1 MNPFIQTITS
11 TNPELRNRSFSGLC
25 GKLTVKEQ
33 VAYFKEL
40 DDFRK
45 TTPNLYERVRA
56 SIFLYAGY
64 RFSLMENPEIRV
76 VGKIP
81 VEGFENLLKRNFEK
95 AITLF
100 QEELYTKGLD
110 ANLFSCLAES
120 YHQLTFQ
127 ILADQVRKSVR
138 SSKGNQWMFRVGHY
152 DEHPLKIHPR
162 LLQRQ
167 KDEVLFPLLQ
177 EKTPVRM
184 DLTHSGWSD
193 IFFLGM
199 DYPEGA
205 RVINVSVDL
214 GVYGRDNEIKPPIE
228 SYLRIITEPL
238 IRITSLDLNDSKDIT
253 ELSDLFNF
261 GNDYLSLLKAAI
273 IASGFIPPSFEGT
286 NHTIKNILEQ
296 ILSPGLG
303 IELVTKVNDIPK
315 GSRLAVSTNLLASMI
330 SALMRATRQTASLEG
345 SLTEPERRLV
355 ASRAILGEWIGG
367 SGGGWQD
374 SGGVWSDIKR
384 IEGTLA
390 AVGDPEWN
398 VSRGC
403 LLPRHNVLTGC
414 DIHPDFERKITSS
427 LVLMHG
433 GMASN
438 VGPIL
443 EMVTEKY
450 LLRSE
455 NEWIGRQKANKIY
468 DEVLEVLKE
477 SDIRKLAAY
486 TSENFEGPIKTIIP
500 WATTHF
506 TETIIAKA
514 KKLFGDD
521 YWGFLMLGGMSGG
534 GMGMFVNPS
543 IHAEAKET
551 ILKML
556 CETKDE
562 MCDYMPFAMTPV
574 VYNFNLNHN
583 GTYAKLLT
591 GEDALMPGGYYT
603 LQIPRLVGLHPEL
616 LPDIRKAEIDLV
628 SAKSS
633 ENNEAYP
640 MLRSIVGNLFKFTTN
655 VESVER
661 LQQDAEVDRIKREN
675 GFDFIQHEQIRQDLF
690 KGRIGLSRNRLPS
703 ETVIEDVRSG
713 DFIVME
719 GKDNQVRLVGE
730 EAIAAGR
737 VAVMCLAGGV
747 GSRWTKG
754 AGVIKAINPF
764 IEMKGRHRSFLE
776 IHLAKNKKT
785 AFKYSGSIPFVVATS
800 YLTHKAIEKVLD
812 GGFDSVQP
820 TVRNYGYTDNL
831 YLSSGKSIGQ
841 RFIPMERDLRFLWEE
856 MPQEQLDENKQKVRD
871 AVRATMINWARAKG
885 ESSDYVDNISQQRL
899 SPLGH
904 WYEVSNML
912 RNGTLALLLHENP
925 NVEHIMLHNID
936 TLGADVSPEAI
947 GHHITHCNALTF
959 EVVPR
964 RMEDRGGGLARIN
977 GKVRLLE
984 GLAQPHEEDELSLSY
999 YNTMTTWINI
1009 DKLLLLFGLTREELM
1024 TASEE
1029 KLAECVR
1036 KIARRMPTYVTI
1048 KDVKYRWGHGQEDI
1062 YPVAQIEKLWGDM
1075 SALAD
1080 LQCGY
1085 LVVSRLRGQ
1094 QLKDPAQLDGWVTDG
1109 SKDYIESICDFS
1121 ME

>member
-1 MNPFIQTITS
+1 MNPFIKTITS
-11 TNPELRNRSFSGLC
+11 SDPEIRNRSFSSLC
-25 GKLTVKEQ
+25 IKLTVTELIK
-33 VAYFKEL
+33 YFKEL

-64 RFSLMENPEIRV
+64 RFFLMENPDVPV

-81 VEGFENLLKRNFEK
+81 VEGYENLLKRNFEK
-95 AITLF
+95 SISIF
-100 QEELYTKGLD
+100 QEQLYTKGAD
-110 ANLFSCLAES
+110 SNLFSCLAES
-120 YHQLTFQ
+120 YHHLTFQ

-205 RVINVSVDL
+205 RVINVSIDL
-214 GVYGRDNEIKPPIE
+214 GVYSRDNEIKPPLE
-228 SYLRIITEPL
+228 SYLRVITEPV
-238 IRITSLDLNDSKDIT
+238 IRITSLDLKDSKDIT

-286 NHTIKNILEQ
+286 NHTIKDILER

-330 SALMRATRQTASLEG
+330 SALMRATRQTTSLEG
-345 SLTEPERRLV
+345 MLTESERRLI

-374 SGGVWSDIKR
+374 SGGVWTDIKR

-390 AVGDPEWN
+390 VIGDPEWN

-403 LLPRHNVLTGC
+403 LLPKHTVLTGSA
-414 DIHPDFERKITSS
+414 IHPDFEKKLTSS

-455 NEWIGRQKANKIY
+455 KEWIGRQKANKIY
-468 DEVLEVLKE
+468 DDVLEVLKK
-477 SDIRKLAAY
+477 SDIQKLASY
-486 TSENFEGPIKTIIP
+486 TSENFDEPIKTIIP

-514 KKLFGDD
+514 KKLFGSD

-574 VYNFNLNHN
+574 VYNFNLNHK
-583 GTYAKLLT
+583 GSAATLLT
-591 GEDALMPGGYYT
+591 GLDALMPGAYYA
-603 LQIPRLVGLHPEL
+603 LHIPRLVRQNPEL
-616 LPDIRKAEIDLV
+616 LPDIRKAEIDIV

-633 ENNEAYP
+633 QNDEAYP
-640 MLRSIVGNLFKFTTN
+640 MLRSIVGNLFKFSSN

-661 LQQDAEVDRIKREN
+661 QQQDAEVDRIKREN

-703 ETVIEDVRSG
+703 ETVIEDVSPEEVFELNG
-713 DFIVME
+713 TDVAMKQI
-719 GKDNQVRLVGE
+719 GE
-730 EAIAAGR
+730 EAISAGK
-737 VAVMCLAGGV
+737 VAVLCLAGGV

-764 IEMKGRHRSFLE
+764 IEMSGQHRSFLE
-776 IHLAKNKKT
+776 IHLAKNQKT
-785 AFKYSGSIPFVVATS
+785 AFKYSGSIPFIVATS
-800 YLTHKAIEKVLD
+800 YLTHQPIEKVLNQTKN
-812 GGFDSVQP
+812 F
-820 TVRNYGYTDNL
+820 GYRDNV
-831 YLSSGKSIGQ
+831 YLSPGKSIGQ

-871 AVRATMINWARAKG
+871 AVRATMINWAREKG
-885 ESSDYVDNISQQRL
+885 ESSDYIENISQQRL

-912 RNGTLALLLHENP
+912 RNGALATLLNENP
-925 NVEHIMLHNID
+925 NVDHIMLHNID

-947 GHHITHCNALTF
+947 GRHITHSNALTF

-999 YNTMTTWINI
+999 YSTMTTWINI
-1009 DKLLLLFGLTREELM
+1009 DKLLTLFGLTRKELF
-1024 TASEE
+1024 TANDEM
-1029 KLAECVR
+1029 LAEAVR

-1075 SALAD
+1075 SALSD
-1080 LQCGY
+1080 MQCGY
-1085 LVVSRLRGQ
+1085 LVVPRLRGQ
-1094 QLKDPAQLDGWVTDG
+1094 QMKDPAQLDGWVTDG
-1109 SKDYIESICDFS
+1109 SKDYIASLCEF
-1121 ME
+1121 M

>member
-11 TNPELRNRSFSGLC
+11 IDPEIRNRSFSSLC
-25 GKLTVKEQ
+25 IKLTVTELIR
-33 VAYFKEL
+33 YFKEL

-64 RFSLMENPEIRV
+64 RFFLMENPDVPV

-81 VEGFENLLKRNFEK
+81 VEGYENLLKRNFEK
-95 AITLF
+95 AISIF
-100 QEELYTKGLD
+100 QEQLYNKGAD
-110 ANLFSCLAES
+110 SNLFSCLAES
-120 YHQLTFQ
+120 YHNLTFQ

-167 KDEVLFPLLQ
+167 KDELLFPLLQ

-205 RVINVSVDL
+205 RVINVSIDL
-214 GVYGRDNEIKPPIE
+214 GVYSRDNEIKPPLE
-228 SYLRIITEPL
+228 SYVRVITEPV
-238 IRITSLDLNDSKDIT
+238 IRITSLDLKDSKDIT
-253 ELSDLFNF
+253 DLSDLFNF

-286 NHTIKNILEQ
+286 NHTIKNILER

-330 SALMRATRQTASLEG
+330 SALMRATRQTSSLEG
-345 SLTEPERRLV
+345 MLTEQERRLI

-374 SGGVWSDIKR
+374 SGGVWTDIKR

-390 AVGDPEWN
+390 VVGDPEWN

-403 LLPRHNVLTGC
+403 LLPKHTVLIGGA
-414 DIHPDFERKITSS
+414 IHPEFEKKLTSS

-455 NEWIGRQKANKIY
+455 KEWLGRQKANMIY
-468 DEVLEVLKE
+468 DDVLEVLKE
-477 SDIRKLAAY
+477 SNIKKLASF
-486 TSENFEGPIKTIIP
+486 TSDNFDGPIKTIIP
-500 WATTHF
+500 WATTYF
-506 TETIIAKA
+506 TETIISKA
-514 KKLFGDD
+514 KKLFSSD

-534 GMGMFVNPS
+534 GMGMFVNPT
-543 IHAEAKET
+543 IYAEAKET

-556 CETKDE
+556 CETKDD

-574 VYNFNLNHN
+574 VYNFNLNHK
-583 GTYAKLLT
+583 GSAATLLT
-591 GEDALMPGGYYT
+591 GADALMPGGYYA
-603 LQIPRLVGLHPEL
+603 LHIPRLVRMNPEL
-616 LPDIRKAEIDLV
+616 LPDIRKAEIDIV

-633 ENNEAYP
+633 QNNEAYP
-640 MLRSIVGNLFKFTTN
+640 MLRSIVGNLFKFSSN

-661 LQQDAEVDRIKREN
+661 QQQNAEVERIKREN
-675 GFDFIQHEQIRQDLF
+675 GFDYIQHEQIRQDLF

-703 ETVIEDVRSG
+703 ETVIEDVSSDEILELNSSDLKIRQ
-713 DFIVME
+713 I
-719 GKDNQVRLVGE
+719 GE
-730 EAIAAGR
+730 EAISSRR
-737 VAVMCLAGGV
+737 VAVLCLAGGV

-764 IEMKGRHRSFLE
+764 VEIVGRHRSFLE
-776 IHLAKNKKT
+776 IHLAKNQKT
-785 AFKYSGSIPFVVATS
+785 AFKYNGSIPFIVATS
-800 YLTHKAIEKVLD
+800 YLTHQPIEKVLNQTQN
-812 GGFDSVQP
+812 F
-820 TVRNYGYTDNL
+820 GYRHNV
-831 YLSSGKSIGQ
+831 YLSPGKSIGQ

-871 AVRATMINWARAKG
+871 AVRATMINWAREKG
-885 ESSDYVDNISQQRL
+885 ESNDYIENIAQQRL

-912 RNGTLALLLHENP
+912 RNGALTTLLKENP
-925 NVEHIMLHNID
+925 NVDHIMLHNID

-947 GHHITHCNALTF
+947 GRHITHSNALTF

-999 YNTMTTWINI
+999 YSTMTTWINI
-1009 DKLLLLFGLTREELM
+1009 DKLLFLFGLTREQLF
-1024 TASEE
+1024 TATDEM
-1029 KLAECVR
+1029 LAEAVR

-1075 SALAD
+1075 SALSD
-1080 LQCGY
+1080 MQCGY
-1085 LVVSRLRGQ
+1085 LVVPRLRGQ
-1094 QLKDPAQLDGWVTDG
+1094 QMKDPAQLDGWVTDG
-1109 SKDYIESICDFS
+1109 SKDYIASLCEF
-1121 ME
+1121 M

>member
-11 TNPELRNRSFSGLC
+11 TNPEIRNRSFSSLC
-25 GKLTVKEQ
+25 IKLTVKEQ
-33 VAYFKEL
+33 LHYFKEL

-64 RFSLMENPEIRV
+64 RFSLMENREIPV

-95 AITLF
+95 AITVF
-100 QEELYTKGLD
+100 QEQLYNKGAD
-110 ANLFSCLAES
+110 SNLLSCLAES

-162 LLQRQ
+162 LLQRE
-167 KDEVLFPLLQ
+167 KNEVLFPLLQ

-214 GVYGRDNEIKPPIE
+214 GVYGRDNEIKPPLE
-228 SYLRIITEPL
+228 SYLRVITEPL
-238 IRITSLDLNDSKDIT
+238 IRITSLDLKDSKDIT

-286 NHTIKNILEQ
+286 NHTIKDILEQ

-330 SALMRATRQTASLEG
+330 SALMRATKQTTSLEG
-345 SLTEPERRLV
+345 MLTEQERRLI

-374 SGGVWSDIKR
+374 SGGVWADIKR

-390 AVGDPEWN
+390 AIGDPEWN

-403 LLPRHNVLTGC
+403 LLPKHTVLTGSA
-414 DIHPDFERKITSS
+414 IHPDFEKKITSS

-455 NEWIGRQKANKIY
+455 KEWLGRQKANVIY
-468 DEVLEVLKE
+468 DDVLEVLKE
-477 SDIRKLAAY
+477 SNIKKLASL
-486 TSENFEGPIKTIIP
+486 TSENFDGPIKTIIP

-506 TETIIAKA
+506 TETIISKA
-514 KKLFGDD
+514 RKLFGAD
-521 YWGFLMLGGMSGG
+521 YGGFLMLGGMSGG

-574 VYNFNLNHN
+574 VYNFNLNHK
-583 GTYAKLLT
+583 GSAATLLT
-591 GEDALMPGGYYT
+591 GEDALMPGGYYA
-603 LQIPRLVGLHPEL
+603 LHMPLLVKQNPEL

-633 ENNEAYP
+633 QNNESYP
-640 MLRSIVGNLFKFTTN
+640 MLRSIVGNLFKFSSN

-661 LQQDAEVDRIKREN
+661 LQQDAEVGRIKREN

-703 ETVIEDVRSG
+703 ETVIEDVSASDVIMLDGSFDHNIRK
-713 DFIVME
+713 I
-719 GKDNQVRLVGE
+719 GE
-730 EAIAAGR
+730 EAIAAGK
-737 VAVMCLAGGV
+737 VAVLCLAGGV
-747 GSRWTKG
+747 GTRWTKG

-764 IEMKGRHRSFLE
+764 VEMRGRHRSFLE
-776 IHLAKNKKT
+776 IHLAKNQKT
-785 AFKYSGSIPFVVATS
+785 AFKYRGSIPFVVATS
-800 YLTHKAIEKVLD
+800 YLTHKPIEKVLNQTQN
-812 GGFDSVQP
+812 F
-820 TVRNYGYTDNL
+820 GYHDNL
-831 YLSSGKSIGQ
+831 YFSQGKSIGQ

-871 AVRATMINWARAKG
+871 AVRVTMINWARSKG
-885 ESSDYVDNISQQRL
+885 ESCDYTDNIAQQRL

-904 WYEVSNML
+904 WYEVPNML
-912 RNGTLALLLHENP
+912 RNGALALLLKENP

-936 TLGADVSPEAI
+936 TLGADVSPDAI

-959 EVVPR
+959 EVIPR
-964 RMEDRGGGLARIN
+964 RIEDRGGGLARIN

-1009 DKLLLLFGLTREELM
+1009 DKLLLLFGLTRASLF
-1024 TASEE
+1024 TATDEI
-1029 KLAECVR
+1029 LAEAVR
-1036 KIARRMPTYVTI
+1036 KIARRIPSYVTI

-1062 YPVAQIEKLWGDM
+1062 YPIAQIEKLWGDM
-1075 SALAD
+1075 SALSD

-1085 LVVSRLRGQ
+1085 LVVPRLRGQ
-1094 QLKDPAQLDGWVTDG
+1094 QMKDPAQLDGWVTDG
-1109 SKDYIESICDFS
+1109 SKDYIEGLCEFI
-1121 ME
+1121 